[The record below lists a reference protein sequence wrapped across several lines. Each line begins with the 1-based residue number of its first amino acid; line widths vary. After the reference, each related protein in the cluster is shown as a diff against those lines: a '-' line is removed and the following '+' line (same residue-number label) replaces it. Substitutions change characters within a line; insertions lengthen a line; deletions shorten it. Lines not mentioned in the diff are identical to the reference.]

1 MIRERTLRG
10 LWTGA
15 GALALAL
22 GIVGI
27 FVPLLPTTPFVLL
40 ASFCFVRG
48 SPALHAR
55 LLANPRF
62 GPAIRDW
69 EAGRGIP
76 RRAKRVAIAMT
87 LASLAFSA
95 WLVGKAFVT
104 AILAVVGIALVTYL
118 VRLPS
123 SDAPR

>member
-48 SPALHAR
+48 SPALHAK
-55 LLANPRF
+55 LLANKRF

-87 LASLAFSA
+87 IASLAFSA
-95 WLVGKAFVT
+95 WLVGKAAVT
-104 AILAVVGIALVTYL
+104 AVIAVVGVALVTYL
-118 VRLPS
+118 ARLPS
-123 SDAPR
+123 SDAAR

>member
-1 MIRERTLRG
+1 MIRERTLRA

-22 GIVGI
+22 GLVGI

-55 LLANPRF
+55 LLANRRF

-76 RRAKRVAIAMT
+76 RRAKRVAIATT
-87 LASLAFSA
+87 LVSLAFSA
-95 WLVGKAFVT
+95 WLVGKALVT
-104 AILAVVGIALVTYL
+104 AMLAVLGVALVAYL
-118 VRLPS
+118 ARLPTG
-123 SDAPR
+123 DAPR

>member
-1 MIRERTLRG
+1 MRDATVRG

-22 GIVGI
+22 GLVGI

-55 LLANPRF
+55 LLAHPRF
-62 GPAIRDW
+62 GPLIRDW

-76 RRAKRVAIAMT
+76 RRAKRIAIAMT
-87 LASLAFSA
+87 LVSLGVSA
-95 WLVGKAFVT
+95 WLVGKPVVT
-104 AILAVVGIALVTYL
+104 AVLAVLGLALVVYL
-118 VRLPS
+118 ARLPS
-123 SDAPR
+123 SDAGR

>member
-1 MIRERTLRG
+1 MIREKTLRG

-15 GALALAL
+15 GALALVL
-22 GIVGI
+22 GLVGI

-48 SPALHAR
+48 SPALHAK
-55 LLANPRF
+55 LLANRRF

-76 RRAKRVAIAMT
+76 RRAKRLAIVMT

-104 AILAVVGIALVTYL
+104 AILAVVGVALVTYL
-118 VRLPS
+118 ARLPS
-123 SDAPR
+123 SDAQR